1 MFYILHLVVSDL
13 LIVRFVLIGLSDI
26 FIISNGHWTF
36 DVIDLFKYH
45 SPYELVYSEINSN
58 VSSFQAKETDVGQ
71 VLN

>member
-1 MFYILHLVVSDL
+1 M
-13 LIVRFVLIGLSDI
+13 LIGLSGI
-26 FIISNGHWTF
+26 FIISNGHRTF

-71 VLN
+71 VLD